1 MVFVKGAAMA
11 KLELRALLE
20 KYDFIQVKFEELD
33 HQLDQ
38 LLDHIP
44 GVTQMLEVSGIG
56 RDTVA
61 GFFAEV
67 GDLRDYQHPRQ
78 IVKLAGLSLKRKH
91 IRKAQRSDQD
101 YQTGTKEIEGS
112 LFRAAMV
119 LVAKNKAFKA
129 LHIYYTTRSH
139 NPLKENAISDSLV

>member
-1 MVFVKGAAMA
+1 MA

-20 KYDFIQVKFEELD
+20 KYDFIQMKFEEID

-112 LFRAAMV
+112 L
-119 LVAKNKAFKA
+119 
-129 LHIYYTTRSH
+129 IPGSH
-139 NPLKENAISDSLV
+139 DTGGKEQGF